1 MNLTDFQMKKDESQK
16 SDASHNLDDSLEINL
31 EISWKTKPRNN
42 LNVTIGEESKD
53 SFGTWNSKVFI

>member
-1 MNLTDFQMKKDESQK
+1 MKKDESQK